1 MRLRGLP
8 GLLIVAALLLF
19 IVPTMVGFY
28 TDWLWFRELGYEGLF
43 LRMLNAQAVVF
54 VVTFAAVFLFL
65 YVNLRYARRR
75 TSERRRVVLG
85 TGADGR
91 EIAIEGPS
99 VAGLAL
105 PVSLIVGLISA
116 IAGASAWLTWL
127 NFFNAVP
134 FGESDPLF
142 GHDIAF
148 YIFRLPVYQAV
159 RQQALLVAIITLFGC
174 LLYYVL
180 SGSFVVET
188 RPGLSSWPRLRL
200 VTTARRHLSL
210 LAAFVFVLMA
220 WGAWLQ
226 IPSTL
231 LTPASPSVGFGASY
245 SDVYA
250 TIPFLWGSVAAL
262 IVGAA
267 LSVWQGFGTRS
278 WPLPL
283 AVALYLGV
291 STVAGV
297 YAGLI
302 QRFLVIPNEQNME
315 QPFIR
320 HNIEATRRAYGLDGV
335 EEREISGDAELTADD
350 IIRNAGTVENVRL
363 WDHDQLL
370 QTFAQIQSIRTY
382 YDFQN
387 IDNDRYVLDGKLRQ
401 VMLSVRELN
410 TESMPNPSWVNER
423 LTFTHGY
430 GLTLGPVN
438 QVTTEGLPVLFVRD
452 LPPVSTVDIRVD
464 HPSVYYGELS
474 NEYVLVNTQQ
484 REFHYPRGEGN
495 ASEGDV
501 GYETTTYSGTGG
513 VPVGSFLRRLLFAI
527 RFGSTDILVSNQ
539 ITGESRIMFHR
550 QIDERV
556 RRIAPFLTF
565 DADPYPVLSEGR
577 LFWMQDA
584 YTTSDRYPYSTPF
597 VQPSLEINYI
607 RNSVKIV
614 TDAYHGSV
622 TMYLADAK
630 DPLART
636 LAAVFPG
643 VFRPMSDMPAGLRAH
658 VRYPEDLFRTQAQM
672 YATYHMTNPVV
683 FYNKED
689 QWQRPVLETGQ
700 NPQPMQPYYT
710 MMTLPGEQEVEF
722 IQMLP
727 FTPRAKDNLAA
738 WMVARSDGEH
748 YGKLVVVQFPRQ
760 KIVYGP
766 RQIEGRINQ
775 DQAISPQI
783 TLWNQQGSR
792 VIWGTLLV
800 IPIGESLIYVRPLYL
815 RSPQSSIPELKR
827 VIVAYQNQIVMA
839 ETLTR
844 SLAQIF
850 GRSVETALAP
860 DQLASTATSVIPI
873 VGAAEEP
880 PPVDPETSDL
890 SALAG
895 EAKMH
900 LDNATRA
907 QRAGDWALYGE
918 EMRKLQA
925 VIERM
930 QRLE

>member
-1 MRLRGLP
+1 MRLRSLP
-8 GLLIVAALLLF
+8 GLLVVAALLLF
-19 IVPTMVGFY
+19 IVPTMAGFY
-28 TDWLWFRELGYEGLF
+28 TDWLWFRELGYEGVF
-43 LRMLNAQAVVF
+43 LRMLNSQGIVF
-54 VVTFAAVFLFL
+54 VVTFAVVFVFL
-65 YVNLRYARRR
+65 YVNLRFARRR

-85 TGADGR
+85 RGADGQ

-105 PVSLIVGLISA
+105 PVSLVVALISGL
-116 IAGASAWLTWL
+116 AGASSWLTWL
-127 NFFNAVP
+127 TFFHGAP
-134 FGESDPLF
+134 FGEADPLF
-142 GHDIAF
+142 GRDISF
-148 YIFRLPVYQAV
+148 YVFRLPVYQAV

-200 VTTARRHLSL
+200 VTAARRHLSL
-210 LAAFVFVLMA
+210 LAALVFILMA

-231 LTPASPSVGFGASY
+231 LTRASSSVGFGASY
-245 SDVYA
+245 ADVYA
-250 TIPFLWGSVAAL
+250 TIPFLWASVAAL
-262 IVGAA
+262 VLGAG
-267 LSVWQGFGTRS
+267 LSVWQGFGTQS

-283 AVALYLGV
+283 AVALYLAV
-291 STVAGV
+291 SIGAGV

-315 QPFIR
+315 QPFIL
-320 HNIEATRRAYGLDGV
+320 HNIHATRRAYGLDDV
-335 EEREISGDAELTADD
+335 EEREVSGDAELTAEDV
-350 IIRNAGTVENVRL
+350 IRNAGTIENVRL
-363 WDHDQLL
+363 WDHEQLL

-387 IDNDRYVLDGKLRQ
+387 IDNDRYVLDGKPRQ

-410 TESMPNPSWVNER
+410 TESISNPSWVNER

-474 NEYVLVNTQQ
+474 NTYVLVKTKQP
-484 REFHYPRGEGN
+484 EFHYPRGEGN
-495 ASEGDV
+495 ATAEDA
-501 GYETTTYSGTGG
+501 GYETTQYTGTGG
-513 VPVGSFLRRLLFAI
+513 VPVGSLLRRIVFAI

-539 ITGESRIMFHR
+539 ITGDSRIMFHR
-550 QIDERV
+550 RIDERV

-565 DADPYPVLSEGR
+565 DADPYPVLSGGR
-577 LFWMQDA
+577 LYWMQDA
-584 YTTSDRYPYSTPF
+584 YTTTDRYPYSTPHT
-597 VQPSLEINYI
+597 QPSVEINYI

-614 TDAYHGSV
+614 TDAYNGTV
-622 TMYLADAK
+622 TMYLADPD
-630 DPLART
+630 DPLAQT
-636 LAAVFPG
+636 LGTIFPG
-643 VFRPMSDMPAGLRAH
+643 FFRPLDDMPADLRAH

-689 QWQRPVLETGQ
+689 QWQWPVLEVGQ

-738 WMVARSDGEH
+738 WMVARSDREH

-775 DQAISPQI
+775 DQTISPQI

-792 VIWGTLLV
+792 VIWGTVLV

-839 ETLTR
+839 ETLVQ
-844 SLAQIF
+844 SLGQIF
-850 GRSVETALAP
+850 GRQVQAALAP
-860 DQLASTATSVIPI
+860 DQLASTATSVIPTA
-873 VGAAEEP
+873 GATVISTPDDGPEP
-880 PPVDPETSDL
+880 DL
-890 SALAG
+890 SALAA
-895 EAKMH
+895 EAKTH

-918 EMRKLQA
+918 EMRKLQD
-925 VIERM
+925 VVERM
-930 QRLE
+930 QRAE